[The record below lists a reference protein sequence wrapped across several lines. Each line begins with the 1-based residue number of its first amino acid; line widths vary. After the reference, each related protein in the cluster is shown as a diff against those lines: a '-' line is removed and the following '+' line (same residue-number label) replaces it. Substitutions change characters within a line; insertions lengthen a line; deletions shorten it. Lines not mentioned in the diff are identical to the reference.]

1 MLLYFFIK
9 KEQRILLKE
18 VKTMENKK
26 EKSYRVVV
34 VLTAEEKEKLQAL
47 ARNDLRSM
55 SGVLR
60 YLLYQEVNKDFFEE

>member
-1 MLLYFFIK
+1 
-9 KEQRILLKE
+9 
-18 VKTMENKK
+18 MENKK